1 MENNVNNKKLV
12 LYEPGFQLDRPLTA
26 ENFTGSVLM
35 AEHSLSIHTSEQF
48 HKFYCGSTLNLEVGN
63 QTLYMSGS
71 INGLYIEGAD
81 NGTTQRA

>member
-1 MENNVNNKKLV
+1 LV
-12 LYEPGFQLDRPLTA
+12 LYEPAVSVGADPLTA
-26 ENFTGSVLM
+26 ENFYGSVLM
-35 AEHSLSIHTSEQF
+35 AEHCYQVHTSEQF

-81 NGTTQRA
+81 NGTTPTERDYRL